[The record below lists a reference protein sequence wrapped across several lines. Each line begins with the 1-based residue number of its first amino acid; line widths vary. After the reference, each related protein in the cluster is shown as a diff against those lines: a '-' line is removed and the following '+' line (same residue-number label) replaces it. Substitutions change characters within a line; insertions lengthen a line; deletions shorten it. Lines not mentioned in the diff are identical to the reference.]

1 MEICVQSGGVVE
13 HIGIEK
19 GYAAIAKA
27 GFAAIDWNALDNALL
42 SSKIRKLEYAGACI
56 LEKPLTDVIAYFSE
70 EIACIKAN
78 KLSISQAHAPF
89 PAYVPGHPEVLE
101 YMIGIYKR
109 CIELCDV
116 VGCKNLI
123 IHGVCLALADHENTP
138 ETIEKLNMHL
148 YESLI
153 PTLLKC
159 NVTVCLENLF
169 FWDNGANEG
178 VCSDAHE
185 AVRYID
191 TLNAKAGRE
200 VFGLCLDTGHLLLL
214 GKDFRTYVPV
224 LGKRIKALHIH
235 DNDGSSDRHLAP
247 MTGKADWSCF
257 CDSLRQVGYEGDL
270 SFETFAQ
277 TRAALKFG
285 EEMVQPWLDLIYSI
299 GENFRNRIQGL

>member
-19 GYAAIAKA
+19 GYDAIAKA
-27 GFAAIDWNALDNALL
+27 GFTAIDWNATEHAL
-42 SSKIRKLEYAGACI
+42 SGDRIRKLEYEGTCVF
-56 LEKPLTDVIAYFSE
+56 EKPLDAVLEYFAEEVAVIR
-70 EIACIKAN
+70 KN
-78 KLSISQAHAPF
+78 GLTISQAHAPF
-89 PAYVPGHPEVLE
+89 PAYIPGHPEILE

-109 CIELCDV
+109 NIELCDA

-123 IHGVCLALADHENTP
+123 IHGISLAPADRENTR
-138 ETIEKLNMHL
+138 ESITQLNMHL

-153 PTLLKC
+153 PTLLNC

-169 FWDNGANEG
+169 TWDNGANEG

-185 AVRYID
+185 AVWYID
-191 TLNAKAGRE
+191 TLNHKAGRE

-214 GKDFRTYVPV
+214 GKDFRNYIPL

-235 DNDGSSDRHLAP
+235 DNDGRVDRHLAP
-247 MTGKADWSCF
+247 MTGKANWVYF
-257 CDSLRQVGYEGDL
+257 CESLRQIGYEGDL

-277 TRAALKFG
+277 IRAALKFG
-285 EEMVQPWLDLIYSI
+285 EEMVQPWLDLIYII
-299 GENFRNRIQGL
+299 GKNFRDRIQGL